1 MSESTGTLGVLIV
14 DDHRMLRESLRLAL
28 EREDG
33 IEVVGEAGDGV
44 SAVRLAL
51 ELEPDVVLMDV
62 DMPGLNGIDACQEI
76 RDARPDA
83 KVLFLSASAERQS
96 VTAALVA
103 GAKGY
108 VVKVA
113 GHDDLVRAIRA
124 VGRGE
129 SILDPTV
136 TQGIASELAR
146 LVTQEKRRDV
156 EQLTPREQEVL
167 LLVSGGAT
175 NREVASDLVISEY
188 TAKNVVS
195 NLLGKLGLRNRSELV
210 RWAYEHDL
218 TSQG

>member
-1 MSESTGTLGVLIV
+1 M
-14 DDHRMLRESLRLAL
+14 
-28 EREDG
+28 
-33 IEVVGEAGDGV
+33 
-44 SAVRLAL
+44 
-51 ELEPDVVLMDV
+51 
-62 DMPGLNGIDACQEI
+62 
-76 RDARPDA
+76 
-83 KVLFLSASAERQS
+83 
-96 VTAALVA
+96 
-103 GAKGY
+103 
-108 VVKVA
+108 
-113 GHDDLVRAIRA
+113 
-124 VGRGE
+124 
-129 SILDPTV
+129 

>member
-96 VTAALVA
+96 V
-103 GAKGY
+103 
-108 VVKVA
+108 
-113 GHDDLVRAIRA
+113 HRRP
-124 VGRGE
+124 GRGR
-129 SILDPTV
+129 
-136 TQGIASELAR
+136 QGIR
-146 LVTQEKRRDV
+146 GQGGGPRR
-156 EQLTPREQEVL
+156 P
-167 LLVSGGAT
+167 G
-175 NREVASDLVISEY
+175 
-188 TAKNVVS
+188 
-195 NLLGKLGLRNRSELV
+195 
-210 RWAYEHDL
+210 
-218 TSQG
+218 QGD